1 MSVGCTCKQVLPA
14 SCQCKKSQSL
24 WCMEDL
30 RASTTWLEHG
40 SPMPKARRGGHS
52 GAPRPGR
59 LGIWCFEKGCTLLF
73 LLFMVA
79 LTFMFP
85 RLREACMWWQGTISH
100 LCCCVPGVQQEG
112 HLAQEEEEQG
122 PEAQA
127 VVVAED
133 WGKHFL
139 CSWSAPHMF
148 SILGGSS
155 CTQAIVMPYMPQD
168 ARQAS
173 SSPSWWRS
181 RWRSRGPLLI
191 VH

>member
-73 LLFMVA
+73 LLFLVA
-79 LTFMFP
+79 LTFMFSKVA
-85 RLREACMWWQGTISH
+85 RSLH
-100 LCCCVPGVQQEG
+100 
-112 HLAQEEEEQG
+112 
-122 PEAQA
+122 
-127 VVVAED
+127 VVARH
-133 WGKHFL
+133 HFPPLLL
-139 CSWSAPHMF
+139 CARSSTRR
-148 SILGGSS
+148 SS
-155 CTQAIVMPYMPQD
+155 CPGRRRTR
-168 ARQAS
+168 ARSAS
-173 SSPSWWRS
+173 SGGC
-181 RWRSRGPLLI
+181 RGLGQALS
-191 VH
+191 VFMVSTTYV